1 MLTMNGVHIMLDMLA
16 SCGVRYLFGNPGTTE
31 LPLSDA
37 MADEKRIKY
46 ILALQELPAVAIAD
60 GYAQASRMPG
70 VVNLHACC
78 GLGNGMGMIY
88 NAFREGTPLVI
99 TAGQQDQRML
109 FEEPILWGRMVDV
122 VRPWTKWAEEI
133 RRVED
138 IPSAI
143 RRAVQ
148 MAMAP
153 PTGPVFLTLPLDVQM
168 AVGDCPDFRGHRA
181 GTDANAL
188 AGMVGEDGTIPFGLP
203 DFQVRAPIE
212 ALRRAAE
219 VLANAKRPGILV
231 GSRICEADAV
241 AELVSVA
248 ETLGAPV
255 IHEATTSHGRCGFP
269 CNHPLASTQLP
280 FWSPEVRKY
289 LDEFDVLL
297 VAGMKLMQQYIYH
310 EPRPIPE
317 HVRLVHID
325 EDPWQLN
332 KNYPLEVG
340 IIGHPKAA
348 LAELAVLLDES
359 MTPTQR
365 QAAKIRLEEHGLKR
379 NGECA
384 ALRADAESQKDC
396 RPISPLYFM
405 ETISRIL
412 PPDVAV
418 IEEAPTTTMGGYI
431 ERSGALRNTSGYFAQ
446 RGWAL
451 GWGLNCAIGVK
462 LAWPDRP
469 VLALIGDG
477 SAMYGIQGL
486 WTAAHYRI
494 PVTFVICNNNEYKIL
509 KDCAKVLHLPAACG
523 ERFEGLDVVE
533 PAIDYVALAQSLGV
547 PARLITEPDELSA
560 AIGESFQSEV
570 PQLIEVPVR
579 HPEK

>member
-1 MLTMNGVHIMLDMLA
+1 MMEPMNGVQIMLEMLA
-16 SCGVRYLFGNPGTTE
+16 GCGVRYLFGNPGTTE

-37 MADEKRIKY
+37 MAEQERIKY
-46 ILALQELPAVAIAD
+46 ILALQELPVVGIAD
-60 GYAQASRMPG
+60 GYAQASGMPG

-88 NAFREGTPLVI
+88 NAYREGTPLVI

-133 RRVED
+133 RRVQD

-148 MAMAP
+148 TAMTP
-153 PTGPVFLTLPLDVQM
+153 PTGPVFLALPLDVQM
-168 AVGDCPDFRGHRA
+168 AEGESDLDLTPPRMADFH
-181 GTDANAL
+181 
-188 AGMVGEDGTIPFGLP
+188 I
-203 DFQVRAPIE
+203 RAPIE
-212 ALRRAAE
+212 ALRRAAGI
-219 VLANAKRPGILV
+219 LADAKRPGLLV

-241 AELVSVA
+241 AEMVAVA
-248 ETLGAPV
+248 ERLGAPV
-255 IHEATTSHGRCGFP
+255 MHEATTSHGRCGFP
-269 CNHPLASTQLP
+269 CDHPLASTQLP
-280 FWSPEVRKY
+280 FWSPEVREY
-289 LDEFDVLL
+289 LAEFDVLL

-317 HVRLVHID
+317 HIRLVHID

-332 KNYPLEVG
+332 KNYPLEAGV
-340 IIGHPKAA
+340 IGHPKNA
-348 LAELAVLLDES
+348 LAELAVLLDEV
-359 MTPTQR
+359 MTPGQR
-365 QAAKIRLEEHGLKR
+365 QSAKTRLEAHGRKR
-379 NGECA
+379 SGECA
-384 ALRADAESQKDC
+384 ALRGEAEGQKDC

-405 ETISRIL
+405 ETIARIL

-431 ERSGALRNTSGYFAQ
+431 ERAGALKNTSGYFAQ

-509 KDCAKVLHLPAACG
+509 KDCAKVLHLPAACT

-547 PARLITEPDELSA
+547 PARRISEPEELSEAITE
-560 AIGESFQSEV
+560 SFKSNT
-570 PQLIEVPVR
+570 PRLIEVPVR
-579 HPEK
+579 HANSKR

>member
-1 MLTMNGVHIMLDMLA
+1 MKHMNGVQVILEMLA
-16 SCGVRYLFGNPGTTE
+16 GCGVRYLFGNPGTTE
-31 LPLSDA
+31 LPISDA
-37 MADEKRIKY
+37 MVDERRIKY
-46 ILALQELPAVAIAD
+46 ILALQEVPAVAIAD
-60 GYAQASRMPG
+60 GYAQASRTPG

-88 NAFREGTPLVI
+88 NAFRQGTPLVI

-122 VRPWTKWAEEI
+122 LRPWTKWSEEI
-133 RRVED
+133 RRVQD
-138 IPSAI
+138 LPSAI

-148 MAMAP
+148 TAMTP
-153 PTGPVFLTLPLDVQM
+153 PTGPVFLALPLDVQM
-168 AVGDCPDFRGHRA
+168 AAAEGDLDLTPPR
-181 GTDANAL
+181 
-188 AGMVGEDGTIPFGLP
+188 LP
-203 DFQVRAPIE
+203 DFHVRSPIE
-212 ALRRAAE
+212 ALRQAA
-219 VLANAKRPGILV
+219 VILANAKNPGILV

-241 AELVSVA
+241 AELTAVA
-248 ETLGAPV
+248 ERIGAPV
-255 IHEATTSHGRCGFP
+255 MHEATTSHGRCGFQSD
-269 CNHPLASTQLP
+269 HPLAATQLP
-280 FWSPEVRKY
+280 FWSPEVHEY
-289 LDEFDVLL
+289 LAEFDVLL

-310 EPRPIPE
+310 QPRPIPE
-317 HVRLVHID
+317 HIRLVHID
-325 EDPWQLN
+325 ENPWELN

-340 IIGHPKAA
+340 LIGHPKPA
-348 LAELAVLLDES
+348 LAELADLLNET
-359 MTPTQR
+359 MTPEQK
-365 QAAKIRLEEHGLKR
+365 QAARNRMEVHGQKR
-379 NGECA
+379 RRESA
-384 ALRADAESQKDC
+384 ALRHEAESQKDC

-418 IEEAPTTTMGGYI
+418 IEEAPTTTMGGYL
-431 ERSGALRNTSGYFAQ
+431 ERAAALKNTSGYFAQ

-486 WTAAHYRI
+486 WTAAHYQI

-509 KDCAKVLHLPAACG
+509 KDCARVLRLSAACAG
-523 ERFEGLDVVE
+523 RYEGLDVAD

-547 PARLITEPDELSA
+547 HAQRITEPEELSET
-560 AIGESFQSEV
+560 IRESFKSDS
-570 PQLIEVPVR
+570 PRLIEVPVR
-579 HPEK
+579 HPDK